1 MCPVGNG
8 NGGRGSWSLG
18 NILDKFTRGSGRKLN
33 VESIFEKF
41 TLCFGADHFD
51 FLKYFGLEC
60 VRKKLPQATVRFP
73 FVLGGYMRA
82 RKSSRALTFINIIF
96 FTQPGL
102 KPHQGMF
109 ITSFILKRL
118 DVDKQNCID

>member
-33 VESIFEKF
+33 VESILDKF

-60 VRKKLPQATVRFP
+60 VRKKLPQATMRFP

-96 FTQPGL
+96 LLSQDSDHIKECSYYLFHL
-102 KPHQGMF
+102 K
-109 ITSFILKRL
+109 KARRR
-118 DVDKQNCID
+118 

>member
-8 NGGRGSWSLG
+8 NGGRGSLG

-33 VESIFEKF
+33 VESILDKF

-96 FTQPGL
+96 LLSQDSNHIKECSYYLFHL
-102 KPHQGMF
+102 K
-109 ITSFILKRL
+109 KARRR
-118 DVDKQNCID
+118 